1 MRIFRVLKVSISGLA
16 ILIAID
22 QRAATAQ
29 ACPPNSHPVAVYI
42 PGNLRTAHC
51 WCNDGYIN
59 NDGVCVRT
67 QQPTPPPGIQAQPSS
82 SGTSM
87 NPVR

>member
-1 MRIFRVLKVSISGLA
+1 MFPVLKAVIGGLA
-16 ILIAID
+16 VLIAID
-22 QRAATAQ
+22 QRVATSQ

-51 WCNDGYIN
+51 WCNDGYVN
-59 NDGVCVRT
+59 KDGVCSRT
-67 QQPTPPPGIQAQPSS
+67 DQPTLPPALQGRPSPD
-82 SGTSM
+82 GTSM

>member
-1 MRIFRVLKVSISGLA
+1 MRILTVLKASIGGLA
-16 ILIAID
+16 VLIAIA
-22 QRAATAQ
+22 QHAAIAQ

-59 NDGVCVRT
+59 NGGTCVRT
-67 QQPTPPPGIQAQPSS
+67 DQPTPPPGIQAQPSP
-82 SGTSM
+82 SGGSM